1 VLCCSQLQTPRSRL
15 LPSPPPYPSCP
26 WLPRA
31 GSLASVSGHRHSSN
45 NRFRLRKRR
54 KNARGLNEERML
66 NLMSRLLCR
75 REKISLLP
83 PFSLRKD
90 FGQTKEG
97 MPLGALKLMEG
108 AMRQFSVG
116 EVVTFIPDWILRSA
130 APGDYKIVSSM
141 PDRDGDHMYRVKSPL
156 EEHERVV
163 RENLLVKSDG
173 CLPDEFVRQRSHRRS
188 ITLPS
193 LKQLEVRLHL
203 EPITSMPS

>member
-1 VLCCSQLQTPRSRL
+1 MLCCSQLQTPRSRL

-83 PFSLRKD
+83 PFGLRKD

>member
-1 VLCCSQLQTPRSRL
+1 MLCCSQLQTPRSRL

-173 CLPDEFVRQRSHRRS
+173 CLPDEFVLQRSQRRS